1 MKLDVTCMR
10 YLSKDDYRV
19 LTAVEMGMKNHDVV
33 PVELIVNIAKLRH
46 GGAQKF
52 LNTLLRF
59 KLIYNDKTTY
69 DGYRLTYGGY
79 DILALKTF
87 YARGHISGVGQKV
100 GVGKESDIYVAQTES
115 GDEVILKFH
124 RLGRVSFRA
133 VKNKRDYLQHRKSA
147 SWLYMSR
154 LAALRE
160 FAFMK
165 ALHTNGFPTPIPIDQ
180 NRHVV
185 LMSRVEGFPM
195 FQVKQGNMAEPEK
208 VFPVCID
215 LIVRMARRGL
225 VHCDF
230 NEFNLMIDEGGR
242 VTLIDFPQMISTS
255 HINAK
260 EMFERDV
267 SGVVKFFAMKMHYV
281 PEDCEIPKFED
292 ILAEAQAAQAARAT
306 RIVTTAKEGEEGG
319 SGGGKGGEGMWN
331 LDEAVKASGYKAS
344 AKEEARFLEV
354 FEAERRRNGPETGE
368 SAEEEE
374 EEEEDFEED
383 FEEEGD
389 EEDYKE
395 EDEEEGYE
403 EEEKEGLEKRAGGE
417 EVLGRG
423 ERTREGTER

>member
-52 LNTLLRF
+52 LTTLLRF

-69 DGYRLTYGGY
+69 D
-79 DILALKTF
+79 
-87 YARGHISGVGQKV
+87 V
-100 GVGKESDIYVAQTES
+100 GVGKESDIYIAQTEA

-160 FAFMK
+160 YAFMK
-165 ALHTNGFPTPIPIDQ
+165 ALHTNGFPTPTPIDQ

-185 LMSRVEGFPM
+185 LMSRVDGFPM

-215 LIVRMARRGL
+215 LIVRMASRGL

-230 NEFNLMIDEGGR
+230 NEFNLMINEGGK

-255 HINAK
+255 HANAK
-260 EMFERDV
+260 DMFERDV
-267 SGVVKFFAMKMHYV
+267 NGVVKFFAMKMHYV
-281 PEDCEIPKFED
+281 PEESEIPKFEEV
-292 ILAEAQAAQAARAT
+292 LAEAQAAQAARAT
-306 RIVTTAKEGEEGG
+306 RIAMVAKEGEEGDG
-319 SGGGKGGEGMWN
+319 LGDGGRADAGKALCGDAG
-331 LDEAVKASGYKAS
+331 
-344 AKEEARFLEV
+344 
-354 FEAERRRNGPETGE
+354 
-368 SAEEEE
+368 
-374 EEEEDFEED
+374 
-383 FEEEGD
+383 GD
-389 EEDYKE
+389 ESESVVGE
-395 EDEEEGYE
+395 LNGR
-403 EEEKEGLEKRAGGE
+403 KRYSMD
-417 EVLGRG
+417 
-423 ERTREGTER
+423 